1 MNNPSDNKNVP
12 QKRLQSYSP
21 LVIAEIGQAHE
32 GSLGMVH
39 SYIDALSTTG
49 VDATKF
55 QMHIAEAESSLEE
68 PFRIKF
74 SYEDATRFDYWKR
87 MSFTLEQWKEIK
99 KHCDAVGLEFI
110 CSPFSNLAVDWLEEI
125 GVERYKIGSGEIT
138 NFLLLEKIAQTKKP
152 IILSSGMSSFAE
164 LDSTVEFLQ
173 NRKVSYSILQCT
185 TAYPTQ
191 PEQYG
196 LNVITE
202 LQKRYKVAIGYSDHS
217 AKIATAIAA
226 TALGASIL
234 EFHVV
239 FDRRQFGP
247 DSNSSLTIDET
258 KQLVESVRNISKAIH
273 HPIDKNDVS
282 AFENLKNIFEKSL
295 AVNKKIPEGHILTF
309 DDLEAKKPKGFG
321 ISAVDFERVIG
332 KKVKLEKE
340 QWDFLNIE
348 DLYEF

>member
-1 MNNPSDNKNVP
+1 MNLLDLNFKEH
-12 QKRLQSYSP
+12 QLQGQHSSYI
-21 LVIAEIGQAHE
+21 IAEIGQAHE

-39 SYIDALSTTG
+39 SYIDAVSTTG
-49 VDATKF
+49 VDAIKF

-74 SYEDATRFDYWKR
+74 SYEDETRFDYWKR
-87 MSFTLEQWKEIK
+87 MSFTLAQWKEIK
-99 KHCDAVGLEFI
+99 KHCDDAGLEFL
-110 CSPFSNLAVDWLEEI
+110 CSPFSNLAVDWLQEI
-125 GVERYKIGSGEIT
+125 GVQRYKIGSGEIT

-152 IILSSGMSSFAE
+152 VILSSGMSSFSE
-164 LDSTVEFLQ
+164 LDATVAFLK
-173 NRKVSYSILQCT
+173 NREVDYSILQCT

-196 LNVITE
+196 LNVISE
-202 LQKRYKVAIGYSDHS
+202 LKNRYQVTIGYSDHS

-226 TALGASIL
+226 TTLGADIL

-247 DSNSSLTIDET
+247 DSNSSLTIEET
-258 KQLVESVRNISKAIH
+258 KQLVESVRSINRALQ
-273 HPIDKNDVS
+273 HPINKNDIT

-295 AVNKKIPEGHILTF
+295 AVNKKLPEGHVLSF

-321 ISAVDFERVIG
+321 ISAIDFEKVIG
-332 KKVKLEKE
+332 KKIKLEKE
-340 QWDFLNIE
+340 KWDFLNVE
-348 DLYEF
+348 DLYEY